1 MYDYG
6 VNNTLEGTGQ
16 GLGISERQLFNGILQ
31 FNQRCRVGS
40 AQPLSSVDKL
50 TVSSAALRT
59 RSTYRGCRVPPTSLI
74 GSRSRSTYQGRWSR
88 LRFSALAEKKLPF
101 SASACDSRGSTAALC
116 AERGNTKWFLIHIV

>member
-1 MYDYG
+1 MREIFTYG
-6 VNNTLEGTGQ
+6 SVGGASGNRCSYLEPD
-16 GLGISERQLFNGILQ
+16 RQ
-31 FNQRCRVGS
+31 QRCFFLKCCLPHKCCRLRKVLPRMLAAGEFI
-40 AQPLSSVDKL
+40 DKW

-116 AERGNTKWFLIHIV
+116 KMQ